1 MTTTAQMAAIK
12 SAPKRKRSLLPEN
25 PKVRTGLI
33 IIVLILLFA
42 IIAPLFVGS
51 PDATSDNL
59 RCAPSDCPPLGTT
72 QTGQD
77 VFAQLAWA
85 SRGSLLIGLIVGLV
99 TLVLSTIFGI
109 FATYA
114 GGWWDEIFALI
125 TNVWLIIPGL
135 PLVIIISSYIPQK
148 GAVLIALVLA
158 LTSWAGAARVLR
170 STTLSARRRDYI
182 LASRV
187 SGERTWRTVVIELM
201 PNLIPMMASMFVF
214 GILGGILG
222 EAGLAVLGLGATDTW
237 TWGTMLYYAQN
248 GLALRL
254 GMWWWFIPPGAMI
267 ALFGMGLS
275 LINFG
280 IDEIINPKLRNT
292 NREATERYEKAK
304 AAAEAA
310 LAREEAVA

>member
-1 MTTTAQMAAIK
+1 MTTAAMAAIK
-12 SAPKRKRSLLPEN
+12 PTKAKRSWLPAN

-33 IIVLILLFA
+33 IVTLIVLFA
-42 IIAPLFVGS
+42 IFAPLFVGS
-51 PDATSDNL
+51 PDATSDDL
-59 RCAPSDCPPLGTT
+59 RMSPLDHPPLGTT

-85 SRGSLLIGLIVGLV
+85 SRGSLTIGLIVGLV

-109 FATYA
+109 FTTYA
-114 GGWWDEIFALI
+114 GGVWDDVFALF

-135 PLVIIISSYIPQK
+135 PLIIIISSYIPQK

-158 LTSWAGAARVLR
+158 LTSWAAAARVLR
-170 STTLSARRRDYI
+170 SVTLSARRRDYI

-187 SGERTWRTVVIELM
+187 SGERTWRTVIIELM

-222 EAGLAVLGLGATDTW
+222 EAGLAFLGLGATDTW
-237 TWGTMLYYAQN
+237 TWGTMLYFAQN

-292 NREATERYEKAK
+292 NKEATERYEKAQE
-304 AAAEAA
+304 EARIA
-310 LAREEAVA
+310 LANEGSPA